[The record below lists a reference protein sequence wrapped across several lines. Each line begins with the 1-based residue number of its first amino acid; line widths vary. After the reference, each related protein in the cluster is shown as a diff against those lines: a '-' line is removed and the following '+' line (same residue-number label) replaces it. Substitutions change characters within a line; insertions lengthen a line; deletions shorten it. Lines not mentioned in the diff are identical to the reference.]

1 MQVAF
6 DGPDAQSPYLDL
18 PAGQSTNMP
27 QMKGEGQ
34 DFKDSG
40 IKSDIEDDYIDDHSS
55 GSSHIGSSAPRRI
68 QRRRATPQSPAVL
81 VSHQLQQLAN
91 SLSIITSNSFR
102 ESFQCNPAIFTCP
115 PGTGAEKPDFNL
127 DPHAPSNYAFL
138 QFEKSLQDAS
148 IFL

>member
-27 QMKGEGQ
+27 QMKGEGW

-40 IKSDIEDDYIDDHSS
+40 IKSDIEDNYIDDHSS

-68 QRRRATPQSPAVL
+68 Q
-81 VSHQLQQLAN
+81 
-91 SLSIITSNSFR
+91 
-102 ESFQCNPAIFTCP
+102 
-115 PGTGAEKPDFNL
+115 
-127 DPHAPSNYAFL
+127 
-138 QFEKSLQDAS
+138 
-148 IFL
+148 